1 MKVLFK
7 ITPFTNIIILLLLTL
22 TSCRHKEPLVTA
34 AFVDSLYRAYTPD
47 SLIASNERDIDFW
60 QSRIR
65 KQPTGSINEAKYA
78 AGLIERFKLKG
89 NISDLYVA
97 DSILKKVDSFFGHK
111 LSGPLLGLVSL
122 SIMRHR
128 FAQADTFLY
137 EARGSGIRAYEN
149 NNLGFDVSFE
159 LGRYAQSAYYLKNL
173 AAVKDFNYFF
183 RRSKYDHLTGNTDSA
198 FSAMR
203 QALLLTGKNHAQLHL
218 AWSMLGDLDLHRG
231 NSEAS
236 ASALQQALRT
246 NPADMHAMLNLGWL
260 SLVRD
265 QDTLVAGKLFRLA
278 ILRTHLPDPY
288 YKLYQMGQWQH
299 DTVKT
304 VAFARKFAALA
315 CDPQYGS
322 MYSKYLIE
330 LYAGILHQPGRA
342 EQLAYAELSNRA
354 TPQTY
359 TWYAYSLL
367 CNNKAEKAYQVFRQ
381 QIQGKPIEGV
391 ELFYAGKVLKN
402 IGHGLDADKCFDAAL
417 QNRYDLSPFMIED
430 IEKLRD

>member
-7 ITPFTNIIILLLLTL
+7 RTGFAHIIILLLLAL

-34 AFVDSLYRAYTPD
+34 AFIDSLYRADTPD
-47 SLIASNERDIDFW
+47 SLIASNERNIDFW

-65 KQPTGSINEAKYA
+65 KQPAGNINEAKYA

-89 NISDLYVA
+89 NINDLYVA
-97 DSILKKVDSFFGHK
+97 DSILKEVDAVFGHK

-137 EARGSGIRAYEN
+137 KARGLGIRAYEN

-159 LGRYAQSAYYLKNL
+159 LGRYAQSAYHLKNL

-203 QALLLTGKNHAQLHL
+203 QALPLAAKNPSLLHL

-231 NSEAS
+231 NAEAS

-260 SLVRD
+260 SLMRD
-265 QDTLVAGKLFRLA
+265 HDTLAAGKLFRLV
-278 ILRTHLPDPY
+278 IMRNHLPDPY
-288 YKLYQMGQWQH
+288 YKLYQMAQWQH
-299 DTVKT
+299 DTVQT
-304 VAFARKFAALA
+304 VTFARKFAALA

-367 CNNKAEKAYQVFRQ
+367 RNNKAERAYQVFKQ
-381 QIQGKPIEGV
+381 QIEGKPVEGID
-391 ELFYAGKVLKN
+391 LYYAGKILKS

-417 QNRYDLSPFMIED
+417 QSRYDLSPFMVED
-430 IEKLRD
+430 IEKFRN